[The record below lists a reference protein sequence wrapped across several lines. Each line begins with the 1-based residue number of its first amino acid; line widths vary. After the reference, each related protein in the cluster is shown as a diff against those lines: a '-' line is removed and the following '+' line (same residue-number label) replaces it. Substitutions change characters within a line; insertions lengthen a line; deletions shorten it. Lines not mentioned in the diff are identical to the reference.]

1 MSSTIIVDAMGGD
14 SPLDVPV
21 QSSVEVCR
29 ENPGISVILVGLEK
43 DILNSIDGKIP
54 ENLKIVNANIEITM
68 EDSPSKAYR
77 NKGESSIHKGIDLLV
92 QGKGDAFF
100 SAGNTGAIV
109 AVSYFKSG
117 VIDLVSRPALATIY
131 PSVDSKKIIIL
142 DLGATLEPKAEN
154 MYDFGVLGEAYRY
167 CITGLEDSR
176 ISILNVGTEDV
187 KGTRTVVEASELLK
201 RSSLNYTGFIEGNRL
216 FVQPET
222 DVVVTDA
229 FTGNVTLKTVEGLN
243 EAISTMI
250 KSRIAPIRF
259 QKTRSFVFNK
269 IFGEVFHQF
278 QYNLYGAALLLGMN
292 HLIGI
297 GHGRSDKE
305 AFKNAVLR
313 LNKHVERDLLRK
325 LKERVAE
332 TRKRNQIKDNLQ

>member
-21 QSSVEVCR
+21 QSSVEVCK
-29 ENPGISVILVGLEK
+29 ENPGISVILVGNEK
-43 DILNSIDGKIP
+43 DILDNIDGGIP
-54 ENLKIVNANIEITM
+54 ENLKIVNADVEITM
-68 EDSPSKAYR
+68 DDNPSKAFR
-77 NKGESSIHKGIDLLV
+77 KKGDSSIHKGIDLLV
-92 QGKGDAFF
+92 RGEGDAFF
-100 SAGNTGAIV
+100 SAGNTGAVV

-176 ISILNVGTEDV
+176 ISMLNVGSEDT
-187 KGTRTVVEASELLK
+187 KGTRTIIEASEMLK
-201 RSSLNYTGFIEGNRL
+201 RSPLNYTGFIEGNTL

-229 FTGNVTLKTVEGLN
+229 FTGNVTLKTVEGIN
-243 EAISTMI
+243 EAISMMI
-250 KSRIAPIRF
+250 KSRIAPVQFKR
-259 QKTRSFVFNK
+259 TRSFIFNR
-269 IFGEVFHQF
+269 IFGAVFQQF

-313 LNKHVERDLLRK
+313 LNKHVERDFLRK
-325 LKERVAE
+325 FKERVAD
-332 TRKRNQIKDNLQ
+332 TKKRSQIKDNLQ